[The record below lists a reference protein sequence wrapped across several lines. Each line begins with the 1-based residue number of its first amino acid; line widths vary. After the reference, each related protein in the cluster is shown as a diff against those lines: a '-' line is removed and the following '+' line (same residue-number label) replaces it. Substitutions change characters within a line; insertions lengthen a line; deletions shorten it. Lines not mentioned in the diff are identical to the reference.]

1 MAEHRLP
8 THSVPGDPRESLA
21 ANQHNEPWCSHNCCF
36 HQVAPA
42 APQHPGSSRHLCSPK
57 PPPRQAQPR
66 CAHCPGRSSP
76 SPQPGHPHWQGH
88 PTPHRHHQQG
98 SRGLHAAAT
107 LTPGFSTLSGQAP
120 PCLHHPPPRSP
131 TVLLLCWVLPSGVP
145 GSAEP
150 PPAWAAPRTPQGQRQ
165 HFTAS
170 NHQGRAVAPAPPLL
184 PPSSP
189 GYEYIQDQF
198 AQINI
203 SSGDTPAGA
212 PLRSNIAP
220 GTHRPTSP
228 SPAPHNQPLGD
239 PAADLTLPE
248 EVPLHEALRL
258 FGCSLDEPG
267 ISQEGASSSPT
278 PGNPSAT
285 SAGIPPCDF
294 TALSLPKELLSPNYS
309 VPESTEAILSLE
321 GFSTVGLELQ
331 EPWGDAGME
340 LPGPQPAM
348 SGVRGK
354 KRGKSHLPKAPRKR
368 RALHG
373 MAQLP
378 GSLLL
383 SISSR
388 MLTCSEHRHQP
399 ITTVPC
405 TSCTTTARSSQGPHR
420 VIVLK

>member
-1 MAEHRLP
+1 MVQPQLLLPPSGPRGPPAPRLLQAFVLP
-8 THSVPGDPRESLA
+8 ETTSS
-21 ANQHNEPWCSHNCCF
+21 
-36 HQVAPA
+36 
-42 APQHPGSSRHLCSPK
+42 PGSAKMCPLPGQEQPFPTAWA
-57 PPPRQAQPR
+57 PPLAG
-66 CAHCPGRSSP
+66 A
-76 SPQPGHPHWQGH
+76 PHA
-88 PTPHRHHQQG
+88 P
-98 SRGLHAAAT
+98 
-107 LTPGFSTLSGQAP
+107 QAP
-120 PCLHHPPPRSP
+120 PAGLQRAPCGCYFDPRVFHVEWTSTTLPPPP
-131 TVLLLCWVLPSGVP
+131 TTALAHSAASLLGAALWGAGVC
-145 GSAEP
+145 GT

-309 VPESTEAILSLE
+309 VPESAEAVLSLE

-331 EPWGDAGME
+331 EP
-340 LPGPQPAM
+340 
-348 SGVRGK
+348 
-354 KRGKSHLPKAPRKR
+354 
-368 RALHG
+368 
-373 MAQLP
+373 
-378 GSLLL
+378 
-383 SISSR
+383 
-388 MLTCSEHRHQP
+388 
-399 ITTVPC
+399 
-405 TSCTTTARSSQGPHR
+405 
-420 VIVLK
+420 